1 MNRRRG
7 FFIFDLTLA
16 IVLLLAIASMFA
28 RLMWLYNRD
37 SVRLATIRDTARVEQ
52 ASLYRV
58 MSRSPGSASK
68 QWLIKPARMASH
80 AGTSFPPGSQWIV
93 IRSANKVG
101 APALYALRFAGTAP
115 KKRGGK

>member
-16 IVLLLAIASMFA
+16 IVLMVVVASMFA

-37 SVRLATIRDTARVEQ
+37 SARLAAMRDTARVEQ

-58 MSRSPGSASK
+58 MSRPPGSAGK
-68 QWLIKPARMASH
+68 EWLIKPASMASQVA
-80 AGTSFPPGSQWIV
+80 AGVPSGSQWIV
-93 IRSANKVG
+93 IRSAGKVG

-115 KKRGGK
+115 KTGGGK

>member
-7 FFIFDLTLA
+7 FFIFDLTVA
-16 IVLLLAIASMFA
+16 IVLLLAIASVFA

-37 SVRLATIRDTARVEQ
+37 SVRLAAMRDTARVEQ

-58 MSRSPGSASK
+58 MSRPPGSAGK
-68 QWLIKPARMASH
+68 EWLIKPASMASQVA
-80 AGTSFPPGSQWIV
+80 AGVPSGSQWIV
-93 IRSANKVG
+93 IRSAGKVG

-115 KKRGGK
+115 KTGGGK